1 MSIVYASSCNILDV
15 GLIRELRDLKLQ
27 KEEPDEN
34 ILSDNSGRNR
44 NCSAPEKKDCQ
55 STSQVVA

>member
-1 MSIVYASSCNILDV
+1 MYI
-15 GLIRELRDLKLQ
+15 G
-27 KEEPDEN
+27 KEFITETDEN

-44 NCSAPEKKDCQ
+44 YCIAPEKKDCQ